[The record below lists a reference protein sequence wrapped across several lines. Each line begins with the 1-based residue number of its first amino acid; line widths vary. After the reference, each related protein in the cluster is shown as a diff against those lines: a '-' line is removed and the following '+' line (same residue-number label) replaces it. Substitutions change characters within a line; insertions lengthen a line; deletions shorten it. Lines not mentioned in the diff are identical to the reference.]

1 MTKLFQINHRKTTPY
16 HPQTNGL
23 AKRVNQTL
31 VRILRKTVTDSKR
44 DWDNKLTAALWAYRT
59 TYKVTTRMT
68 PFALMYGLEAVL
80 PIKFE
85 IRSLRLA
92 ISERLDTSDSL
103 KARLT
108 GLEAL
113 NESRQLA
120 SQHVEVTQRRRKVAF
135 DKSNKER
142 ALKPGMWVM
151 VQDARRLEFPA
162 KFDALWTGPYVIK
175 EVFSNNSVQ
184 IKTLDGLDF
193 PTCINGSRCKEYRI

>member
-1 MTKLFQINHRKTTPY
+1 MTKLFQINHQKTTPY

-23 AKRVNQTL
+23 AERVHQTL
-31 VRILRKTVTDSKR
+31 VRILWKTVTNSKR

-68 PFALMYGLEAVL
+68 PFALMYGLEAIL
-80 PIKFE
+80 PIEFE
-85 IRSLRLA
+85 IQSLRLA

-142 ALKPGMWVM
+142 TLKPGMWVI
-151 VQDARRLEFPA
+151 VQDA
-162 KFDALWTGPYVIK
+162 
-175 EVFSNNSVQ
+175 
-184 IKTLDGLDF
+184 
-193 PTCINGSRCKEYRI
+193 

>member
-1 MTKLFQINHRKTTPY
+1 MFQINHRKTTPY

-23 AKRVNQTL
+23 AERVNQTL
-31 VRILRKTVTDSKR
+31 VRILQKTVTDSKQ
-44 DWDNKLTAALWAYRT
+44 DWDNKLTAALWAYQT
-59 TYKVTTRMT
+59 IYKVTTRMT
-68 PFALMYGLEAVL
+68 PFALMYSLEVVL
-80 PIKFE
+80 SIKFE

-92 ISERLDTSDSL
+92 ISERLDTSESL

-113 NESRQLA
+113 NKSRQLA
-120 SQHVEVTQRRRKVAF
+120 SQHVEVTQRCCKVAF

-142 ALKPGMWVM
+142 TLKPGMWVM
-151 VQDARRLEFPA
+151 VQDSRRLEFPA

-184 IKTLDGLDF
+184 LKTLDGLDF
-193 PTCINGSRCKEYRI
+193 PTRTNESRCKEYRI